1 MSEHTKYLKT
11 IFAYFITSND
21 TCDCS
26 YRKFKNDRTRVELS
40 IEWCRSESWG
50 GKRKGIFQKKTPIF
64 RRNYFQNRK
73 VRRFIILVK
82 HALSV
87 TRKGMSLFL
96 GHLLNN
102 IIYIGILTNTHI

>member
-50 GKRKGIFQKKTPIF
+50 VNERGFSKK
-64 RRNYFQNRK
+64 
-73 VRRFIILVK
+73 K
-82 HALSV
+82 HQ
-87 TRKGMSLFL
+87 FL
-96 GHLLNN
+96 GAIISKTERSDDLLF
-102 IIYIGILTNTHI
+102 